1 MNIDFG
7 LSVLFDGKSY
17 MVMWPSGVKEYPIG
31 GLICEYCRVVPAAIK
46 EVIMTCSHLDEKP
59 NTDNLCDVIMELQT
73 CLPEKFPLVGSI
85 MVLLELSNSVLDWT
99 QAMRENRVDEFVS
112 SLKSIEN
119 NDTIKDFIFEGIDE
133 QDFGCDTVRQ
143 VLLMQTEQSC
153 RPLTK

>member
-1 MNIDFG
+1 M
-7 LSVLFDGKSY
+7 LTRKVS
-17 MVMWPSGVKEYPIG
+17 
-31 GLICEYCRVVPAAIK
+31 
-46 EVIMTCSHLDEKP
+46 
-59 NTDNLCDVIMELQT
+59 
-73 CLPEKFPLVGSI
+73 LVGSI